1 MVLYFYSHCGPNFF
15 ADLLMQNLKLDP
27 LSTFLNSIT
36 EFGKFVSELEGKFRA
51 VVRVEIFN
59 YANVGMHSGTLH
71 QPYGQFGEK
80 IPVEIP
86 PGIKAGFTMKQNK
99 PGKGVQVAGYWTIG
113 EEPMAAFLTEVWQKS
128 AWREKHAPNKLGV
141 QLAASHADPDN
152 YETWSS
158 IVTQSKFST
167 HLKQVKH
174 CSDRFCIVGVMEN
187 ANHCNI
193 TISLYPRCAEWLAYK
208 LPDNANR
215 TYIQSELNAIIGEKS
230 SDLCE
235 TDAPLPFQ
243 GSTLPL
249 SASKSGKVSQWLVP
263 VIILLAVLTIAAIVI
278 KFKKTG
284 QPLCEQCKTSAPIT
298 YDAMEAI

>member
-15 ADLLMQNLKLDP
+15 ADLLMQNLTLDP
-27 LSTFLNSIT
+27 LSSFLNSIT

-113 EEPMAAFLTEVWQKS
+113 EEPMAAFLTEVWQSRSPHGGKKKPRTNLECGLLS
-128 AWREKHAPNKLGV
+128 
-141 QLAASHADPDN
+141 ADPDN

-167 HLKQVKH
+167 DLKQVKH
-174 CSDRFCIVGVMEN
+174 CSDKLCIFGVMGN
-187 ANHCNI
+187 ANHCNV

-249 SASKSGKVSQWLVP
+249 SASKSGKVAQWLVP
-263 VIILLAVLTIAAIVI
+263 VIISLAVLTIAAIVI

-284 QPLCEQCKTSAPIT
+284 QPLCELCKTSAPIT